1 MVQPNNRREKK
12 KETLMSEVQ
21 LAKELNDP
29 AYLYRYL
36 SIQLNQ

>member
-12 KETLMSEVQ
+12 ETLITEVQ